1 MLREDLKGLYSA
13 LLVPYNEDGSVNE
26 EGLRKII
33 RHVID
38 KMELDGLY
46 VGGSTGENF
55 LLDKETNL

>member
-26 EGLRKII
+26 KGLRKII

-38 KMELDGLY
+38 KMG
-46 VGGSTGENF
+46 T
-55 LLDKETNL
+55 